1 MLPRQEVGA
10 ALRVLLAAA
19 LFGSSAPASKLLL
32 ASFGPFTLAGLLY
45 LGAALAVAPGAVRAR
60 SEAPL
65 VPRDAASRRLLAGAI
80 GFGGIVGPV
89 LLLFALRASGAGSVS
104 LLLNLE
110 MAATALL
117 GALWFR
123 ETLGPAGWC
132 GVAGV
137 VGAGILL
144 SAGGGW
150 PGFAA
155 AGLVA
160 AACLAWGLDNHW
172 TALQAGLTPVQ
183 TTLWKG
189 AAAGSVNLA
198 VGAAAEPWPGASPAL
213 WLAALGVGGLAYGAS
228 IALSV
233 GAAQQLG
240 ATRAQ
245 ACFASAPFLG
255 AALSFAI
262 LGEPLG
268 VRVGVAAALLLVS
281 VGALLAGRHAHEHRH
296 EALEHVHAHR
306 HDDGHHAHLHPDQA
320 PGTLHTHW
328 HRHEPVVHRHVHG
341 PDLHHRHRHGR
352 REEGGAAR

>member
-1 MLPRQEVGA
+1 MIPRQEVGA

-19 LFGSSAPASKLLL
+19 LFGASAPASKLLL

-45 LGAALAVAPGAVRAR
+45 LGAALAVAPSALRAR
-60 SEAPL
+60 SDAPL
-65 VPRDAASRRLLAGAI
+65 VPRDAGSRRLLAGAV
-80 GFGGIVGPV
+80 GLGGIVGPV
-89 LLLFALRASGAGSVS
+89 LLLFALRTSGAGSVS

-110 MAATALL
+110 MAATAAL
-117 GALWFR
+117 GALFFR
-123 ETLGPAGWC
+123 EPLGPAGWC

-144 SAGGGW
+144 SAGAGW

-160 AACLAWGLDNHW
+160 GACLAWGLDNHW

-189 AAAGSVNLA
+189 AAAGVVNLA
-198 VGAAAEPWPGASPAL
+198 LGAAAEPWPGVASPAV
-213 WLAALGVGGLAYGAS
+213 WLAALAVGGLAYGAS

-233 GAAQQLG
+233 GAAQRLG

-245 ACFASAPFLG
+245 ACFSTAPFLG
-255 AALSFAI
+255 AALSFAV
-262 LGEPLG
+262 LDEPVG
-268 VRVGVAAALLLVS
+268 VRVGVAAALLLIS
-281 VGALLAGRHAHEHRH
+281 VGVLLAGRHAHEHH
-296 EALEHVHAHR
+296 HDALAHVHAHR
-306 HDDGHHAHLHPDQA
+306 HDDDHHAHAHPGLL
-320 PGTLHTHW
+320 PGTEHTHW

-341 PDLHHRHRHGR
+341 PDLHHRHRHGG
-352 REEGGAAR
+352 REPTS